1 MAPPDFPAILAFFKA
16 LANDQRLRMVALLL
30 ERRRSVQE
38 LAGLLDLREPTVSHH
53 LAVLSRIALV
63 DMVAE
68 GNTHWYRL
76 REDELNRVG
85 RAIFGKRSISVPLTS
100 DEQLAERR
108 ILANFLAGER
118 LKVIPASRKK
128 RWTVLRWLAQKF
140 ELDRNYSEAAV
151 NEIIEHHHWDSA
163 TLRREMIGYRMLA
176 RAKGLYRRRPETEW
190 LGAAS

>member
-16 LANDQRLRMVALLL
+16 LANDQRLRMVGLLL

-38 LAGLLDLREPTVSHH
+38 LGGLLGLREPTVSHH
-53 LAVLSRIALV
+53 LAVLARIALV

-85 RAIFGKRSISVPLTS
+85 RAVFGKRSISLPLTS

-108 ILANFLAGER
+108 LLANFLEGER

-140 ELDRNYSEAAV
+140 EFDRNYSEAAV
-151 NEIIEHHHWDSA
+151 NEIIERHRWDTA

>member
-1 MAPPDFPAILAFFKA
+1 
-16 LANDQRLRMVALLL
+16 
-30 ERRRSVQE
+30 
-38 LAGLLDLREPTVSHH
+38 
-53 LAVLSRIALV
+53 
-63 DMVAE
+63 
-68 GNTHWYRL
+68 
-76 REDELNRVG
+76 
-85 RAIFGKRSISVPLTS
+85 VPLTS

-108 ILANFLAGER
+108 ILANFLEGER